1 MSKFSNLLKLLTLL
15 KANDRMKRKDLAEAL
30 GVSERM
36 IRKYIDDLVEANIN
50 IESIS
55 GPSGGYQI
63 KGYDYLLNIDV
74 EKEEIES
81 LDIVINEMKSECREK
96 IYIDNLEAL
105 STKLKSVC
113 KNEDFECTSYI
124 NESIPNYLDE
134 NVNIE
139 LDIQAASITR
149 KKIIVSY
156 QSISSGTTVRTLRPY
171 AIVTRNNM
179 KYLIAYCE
187 QRNDIRTFKLTR
199 IKSIEVLNDKFE
211 IDNGFDLKEYM
222 KNKIGIFTDEDI
234 NLKLLIRKPFSYS
247 VSERIYAENQ
257 TIKWN
262 KDDESILFEAYM
274 NGKKD
279 IIRWILSMGK
289 SVTIIEPVELKDE
302 IKNILKDMIENI

>member
-124 NESIPNYLDE
+124 NESTVHFHEE
-134 NVNIE
+134 N
-139 LDIQAASITR
+139 SI
-149 KKIIVSY
+149 
-156 QSISSGTTVRTLRPY
+156 
-171 AIVTRNNM
+171 
-179 KYLIAYCE
+179 
-187 QRNDIRTFKLTR
+187 
-199 IKSIEVLNDKFE
+199 
-211 IDNGFDLKEYM
+211 
-222 KNKIGIFTDEDI
+222 
-234 NLKLLIRKPFSYS
+234 
-247 VSERIYAENQ
+247 
-257 TIKWN
+257 
-262 KDDESILFEAYM
+262 
-274 NGKKD
+274 
-279 IIRWILSMGK
+279 
-289 SVTIIEPVELKDE
+289 
-302 IKNILKDMIENI
+302 